1 MKILLKPSV
10 RKRRT
15 GFSVVE
21 LMVSVLV
28 MTFASTAIFSLL
40 ISTADMSQKVS
51 NKMDSVNACRNVME
65 RLSKDVR
72 MGRALGDVYGSNVE
86 LWVDT
91 TTGAPVTGF
100 QGSDAFPSNRNPC
113 YGAGQTPTGGWPWQ
127 GPPYRMNNTTL
138 IVQTPI
144 FGSTGYPTSVPGGGG
159 SPASASAQDN
169 VETHIYKVLP
179 DPDQLR
185 NPGQYI
191 LQMSRIGGY
200 PVAGYNPASVS
211 SVPQTILTGIVGPM
225 DSGGQPKIF
234 QYLDKTD
241 ASGTPQDSFADP
253 GAIPNCTGVIVNL
266 EVMKQLEGSK
276 RPSALGLKTEVFLRN
291 NALSTTVGTSAEE
304 VAEQ

>member
-1 MKILLKPSV
+1 MTILLASSV
-10 RKRRT
+10 RRRRT

-86 LWVDT
+86 LWTDT
-91 TTGAPVTGF
+91 VTGQPVLGF
-100 QGSDAFPSNRNPC
+100 QGSDAFPANRNPC
-113 YGAGQTPTGGWPWQ
+113 YGSGQTPIGGWPWT
-127 GPPYRMNNTTL
+127 GPPYQLNNTTM

-144 FGSTGYPTSVPGGGG
+144 FGASGYPTSVPSG
-159 SPASASAQDN
+159 SGNPALPSAQDN
-169 VETHIYKVLP
+169 VETHIYKVIP

-185 NPGQYI
+185 NPGQFI
-191 LQMSRIGGY
+191 LQMSKIAGF
-200 PVAGYNPASVS
+200 PTAGYNPAVIS
-211 SVPQTILTGIVGPM
+211 SAPQTILTGIVGPM
-225 DSGGQPKIF
+225 DSQGQPKIF

-241 ASGTPQDSFADP
+241 ASGTPQDTFADP
-253 GAIPNCTGVIVNL
+253 GTVANCTGVIVNL
-266 EVMKQLEGSK
+266 EVMKQLEGAR
-276 RPSALGLKTEVFLRN
+276 RPAALGLKTEVFLRN
-291 NALSTTVGTSAEE
+291 NALSTTVGTAAEE
-304 VAEQ
+304 SNEP